1 MKPLLPVVVG
11 LTLALA
17 AATGGAQETNK
28 GVIKLSIERKSLKDA
43 LNDWAQQTGYQ
54 LIAEIN
60 GEFVAPKVEGELT
73 PEAALQ
79 KLLQGTPLTYQMG
92 DRWVAVKEKRKVPAT
107 LQSTSAAEQG
117 AAIHVARLS
126 ESDSNGVR
134 LAANAQST
142 PQNNS
147 EERRARATGRDADG
161 LEVIVVT
168 AQRREQRMIDV
179 PISMSVLSSEDLRK
193 RGLVSREDYMRTVPS
208 LLLRDEGVGLAE
220 IVIRGAY
227 GERFSTGPTVGLY
240 LGDVPL
246 TGYAIGG
253 STDIKLIDMQ
263 RVEVLRG
270 PQGTLYGSNSLSGAI
285 RYLPTPPDMQRFA
298 ARANVGYSHTGGY
311 GGDNTKIEGVL
322 NIPLADT
329 LAFRAVAFRHEN
341 EGYVRNVAGDDPVLQ
356 SAAATFGASNLA
368 VNKDHVGTMRST
380 GGRMSA
386 LWQPLDELRVG
397 VNYVRQTDTQA
408 DRQFEIQQVG
418 AYERSDYQFGNVIN
432 GNKDALRI
440 DLDIVNLTGE
450 YDFGWGTLHSSTAWL
465 EQRFIRKWDIGSLER
480 PAVPVRP
487 VPQIST
493 TNADVFVQEVRLTS
507 SFDGPLQFIAGLYY
521 EDSKQPTSQAT
532 YFAGDPARNPY
543 RAVLLRETAL
553 DRLVTQRAAFGELS
567 YNVTEK
573 LEVTVGARAFEYDSR
588 FWTRTFNTVTSPAS
602 ASDIDAKESDQ
613 TFKAGIEYKPTKDAL
628 VYATWS
634 QGFRL
639 GRPLAMNLIRNNCD
653 RDRDGFLDG
662 TNISSTLDL
671 IGSDRIDSYELGAK
685 WRSGGGRVMLVGA
698 AYYNDWQDIPISY
711 IPPGC
716 STATT
721 INGGSA
727 QARGLEAEVTLQ
739 ATEALKF
746 LLGLGYVDSEL
757 TSTTSL
763 GRDGDRMNFTPDFNG
778 NAAIE
783 YNFSIADM
791 ETSLRGDYA
800 YVGSYYTQPGERG
813 LLADSYGLVNLR
825 SELTLSASAAIQIYV
840 DNVLNS
846 DAFTSVLGPSN
857 FPAGYGVRLRPRTIG
872 IGLSYGF

>member
-1 MKPLLPVVVG
+1 MKSLLPVVVG
-11 LTLALA
+11 VTLALA
-17 AATGGAQETNK
+17 AATGTAAQADQ
-28 GVIKLSIERKSLKDA
+28 GVLKLSIERKSLRDA

-54 LIAEIN
+54 LIAEIK

-73 PEAALQ
+73 AEAALQ
-79 KLLQGTPLTYQMG
+79 RLLEGTPLTYQWLG
-92 DRWVAVKEKRKVPAT
+92 ERWVAVNEKGKASPGAW
-107 LQSTSAAEQG
+107 QGTSAPGKERT
-117 AAIHVARLS
+117 AIQVARLS
-126 ESDSNGVR
+126 DSDSNNVR
-134 LAANAQST
+134 LAADARSSAQD
-142 PQNNS
+142 
-147 EERRARATGRDADG
+147 ARDTGG
-161 LEVIVVT
+161 LEEIVVT
-168 AQRREQRMIDV
+168 AQRREQRLIDV
-179 PISMSVLSSEDLRK
+179 PISMSVLSSEDLRQ

-208 LLLRDEGVGLAE
+208 VLLRDEGVGLAE

-240 LGDVPL
+240 LDDVPL
-246 TGYAIGG
+246 TGWAIGG

-270 PQGTLYGSNSLSGAI
+270 PQGTLYGSNALSGAI
-285 RYLPTPPDMQRFA
+285 RYIPNAPDTQEFT
-298 ARANVGYSHTGGY
+298 ARANVGYSHTDGN
-311 GGDNTKIEGVL
+311 GGDNTKVEGVV
-322 NIPLADT
+322 NIPLIEDT
-329 LAFRAVAFRHEN
+329 LALRAVAFRHEN
-341 EGYVRNVAGDDPVLQ
+341 EGYVRNVAGDDPALQ

-368 VNKDHVGTMRST
+368 VNKDHVGTTRYS
-380 GGRMSA
+380 GGRVSV
-386 LWQPLDELRVG
+386 LWQPIADLRIG
-397 VNYVRQTDTQA
+397 LNYVKQSDTQE
-408 DRQFEIQQVG
+408 DRLFEIRQVG
-418 AYERSDYQFGNVIN
+418 PYQRSDYQFGDLID
-432 GNKDALRI
+432 GNEDALRM
-440 DLDIVNLTGE
+440 DLDVVNLTGE
-450 YDFGWGTLHSSTAWL
+450 YDLGWGTLHSSTAWL
-465 EQRFIRKWDIGSLER
+465 EQRFIRKWDIGTLER

-487 VPQIST
+487 VPQISI
-493 TNADVFVQEVRLTS
+493 TNADVFVQEVRLAS
-507 SFDGPLQFIAGLYY
+507 SFQGPLQFVAGVYY
-521 EDSKQPTSQAT
+521 EDSEQPTSQAT

-543 RAVLLRETAL
+543 QAVLLRQTEL

-567 YNVTEK
+567 YDVTEK

-588 FWTRTFNTVTSPAS
+588 FWTRTFNTVTSPAA
-602 ASDIDAKESDQ
+602 ASDVDTEESDE

-628 VYATWS
+628 LYATWS

-639 GRPLAMNLIRNNCD
+639 GRPLAMDLIRNNCD

-662 TNISSTLDL
+662 TDISSTLDL
-671 IGSDRIDSYELGAK
+671 IGSDRLDSYELGAK
-685 WRSGGGRVMLVGA
+685 WRSNGGRVTVAGA
-698 AYYNDWQDIPISY
+698 VYHNDWKDIPISY

-716 STATT
+716 NTATT

-727 QARGLEAEVTLQ
+727 QARGVEAEATLQ

-746 LLGLGYVDSEL
+746 FLGVGYVNSEL

-763 GRDGDRMNFTPDFNG
+763 GRDGDRMNFTPEING
-778 NAAIE
+778 SAAIQ

-813 LLADSYGLVNLR
+813 LRADSYDLVNLR
-825 SELTLSASAAIQIYV
+825 GELTLSASAAIQIYI